1 MEKYYLCVFDVWGV
15 TTVWPVS
22 ASLSQWSQWSD
33 FWPANFPNHKC
44 LQILAACGQHQE
56 IVHLQPSHQNVWKL
70 ISSTTYLCLP
80 LFSEWD
86 SRGRWCCLPLLMIS
100 YLMLSLLWNCIYM
113 TMDRRELLW
122 KLIIIPTFQVSS
134 MNGWSRETSTS
145 CRNISDNTEA
155 GEVSQ
160 FTQPHLMFTCAFTCS
175 RIFTFSDVHDYCE
188 TCLNAAWN

>member
-1 MEKYYLCVFDVWGV
+1 MVGISNLPKSLLKILDNIFHSIDRAFLNPHWFIDDLYTYY
-15 TTVWPVS
+15 TV
-22 ASLSQWSQWSD
+22 
-33 FWPANFPNHKC
+33 K
-44 LQILAACGQHQE
+44 
-56 IVHLQPSHQNVWKL
+56 
-70 ISSTTYLCLP
+70 T
-80 LFSEWD
+80 
-86 SRGRWCCLPLLMIS
+86 RWEGGCCLPLIIF
-100 YLMLSLLWNCIYM
+100 YEMLSLLWYCIDM

-175 RIFTFSDVHDYCE
+175 RIFTFSDVHDHCE